1 MGHRPEKKKE
11 TGLSEFGVIAPPDIQ
26 VDCPTFSGSLAT
38 LFVCVRERKID
49 LLGIPLAPI
58 CTAYL
63 RYLRETS
70 EGDVDATATAMAA
83 LAYLLE
89 RKAWLLL
96 PQDEE
101 EPDDDDILLAIE
113 PYVAEFA
120 PAIERLK
127 ELQAERDAVFFR
139 NVDDRNYALPF
150 ELSEVTPDQLASAL
164 EQLLAKASP
173 DNFESVT
180 APRRSLQEQM
190 ALVMQRLTDEPTPIE
205 LLVELP
211 ITRLDAVYWF
221 LALLELIRLGQAK
234 VTFTNEQVLFA
245 RRPHEAS

>member
-1 MGHRPEKKKE
+1 MGKHPEKKPE
-11 TGLSEFGVIAPPDIQ
+11 SGLTDFGVIAPPEIH
-26 VDCPTFSGSLAT
+26 VESPNFSGSLAT

-63 RYLRETS
+63 RYLRDSCDE
-70 EGDVDATATAMAA
+70 DVDATATAMAA

-101 EPDDDDILLAIE
+101 EPDEDDILLAIE
-113 PYVAEFA
+113 PYVAEFG

-127 ELQAERDAVFFR
+127 QLQLERDSVFFR
-139 NVDDRNYALPF
+139 NIDDSSYTLPF
-150 ELSEVTPDQLASAL
+150 ELSEITPDQLASAL
-164 EQLLAKASP
+164 EQLLAKATP
-173 DNFESVT
+173 DDFESVT

-190 ALVMQRLTDEPTPIE
+190 VIVLQRLSDTPTPIE

-234 VTFTNEQVLFA
+234 VTFSDGQVLFA

>member
-11 TGLSEFGVIAPPDIQ
+11 TGLSEFGVIAPPDIH

-164 EQLLAKASP
+164 EQLLAKATP

-190 ALVMQRLTDEPTPIE
+190 AIVMQRLTDEPTPIE